1 MSEKIDKDDLRE
13 NGHREGVK
21 LIVGD
26 YLKSFEMFDFS
37 KLHYSRSNCT
47 LNNLQRKRSNS
58 RWKTKKN
65 FKWVK
70 IGFSDVGG
78 LNLVTVFECWWQNLY
93 HGKIEEI
100 EATLVLTDRGYWS
113 PNWPGHKPMPTPSCL
128 WQAACPN
135 GSHVP
140 WNKLYLQFLCKI
152 IFLDLVLLASV
163 LLLA

>member
-78 LNLVTVFECWWQNLY
+78 LKLVTVFECWWQNLD

-100 EATLVLTDRGYWS
+100 LMRPLCWQTG
-113 PNWPGHKPMPTPSCL
+113 NIGH
-128 WQAACPN
+128 QN
-135 GSHVP
+135 GSGTNRCQHHHACD
-140 WNKLYLQFLCKI
+140 KH
-152 IFLDLVLLASV
+152 LVRTGRMSREINCTFNFSV
-163 LLLA
+163 K